1 MWQNIL
7 KKFRKFDWIF
17 IITVILLLGL
27 GLLSVFSTTASISLT
42 LFHKQS
48 FAVLLG
54 LVFFIFFSS
63 IDYRLFKKMS
73 SAIFV
78 LLFVILIGVLIF
90 GDRIKGALSWF
101 RFGAFGFQP
110 VEFVKIAM
118 IIVLAKFFTKNF
130 RRLKNFRF
138 ILVSLIIV
146 FIPTILIVIQPDIG
160 SAFVIVCIWIGM
172 TLVAGIKKSHV
183 AILLIVAMAV
193 GLCGWKFGLK
203 DYQRSRITSFV
214 NPYED
219 PQGQGYN
226 AIQSVIAVGSG
237 GFWGKGIG
245 NGSQGQL
252 NFLPERHT
260 DFIFANIAE
269 EMGLIGV
276 SFLMALYA
284 ILLLRIIKVAFAAND
299 NFAKFLVIG
308 VALMIFVH
316 VLENVGMNIGIMP
329 ITGIPLPLISFG
341 GSSMVVTLG
350 SLGIVAS
357 VMTHKSI
364 VLKEDD
370 QFDFL

>member
-1 MWQNIL
+1 MWNSLL
-7 KKFRKFDWIF
+7 KKLKKFDWIF
-17 IITVILLLGL
+17 FGAMSLLLGL
-27 GLLSVFSTTASISLT
+27 GLLAVFSATANSSLT

-54 LVFFIFFSS
+54 LILFFFFLSV
-63 IDYRLFKKMS
+63 DYRIFKKIS
-73 SAIFV
+73 SAIFIF
-78 LLFVILIGVLIF
+78 LLVVLIGVLIF
-90 GDRIKGALSWF
+90 GSRIKGALSWF
-101 RFGAFGFQP
+101 RFGFFGFQP

-138 ILVSLIIV
+138 IIVSFIIV
-146 FIPTILIVIQPDIG
+146 AIPAFLVIIQPDIG
-160 SAFVIVCIWIGM
+160 SAFVILCIWAGM
-172 TLVAGIKKSHV
+172 ILVAGIKKSHV
-183 AILLIVAMAV
+183 AILLIVAMSI

-203 DYQRSRITSFV
+203 DYQRSRITSFM

-219 PQGQGYN
+219 PQGEGYN

-269 EMGLIGV
+269 EMGLVGI
-276 SFLMALYA
+276 SFLMVLYT
-284 ILLLRIIKVAFAAND
+284 ILLLRIIKIAFEAND

-316 VLENVGMNIGIMP
+316 ILENVGMNIGIMP

-341 GSSMVVTLG
+341 GSNMIVTLS
-350 SLGIVAS
+350 SLGIVES
-357 VMTHKSI
+357 VLTHKTI
-364 VLKEDD
+364 ILKEDD
-370 QFDFL
+370 QVDFL

>member
-1 MWQNIL
+1 MWHNLLRKL
-7 KKFRKFDWIF
+7 KKFDWVF
-17 IITVILLLGL
+17 IGAMLLLLGL
-27 GLLSVFSTTASISLT
+27 GLLAVFSATSDVSLT

-48 FAVLLG
+48 FAVFLG
-54 LVFFIFFSS
+54 LVLFIFFSS

-73 SAIFV
+73 PAIFV
-78 LLFVILIGVLIF
+78 FLLAILISVLIF
-90 GDRIKGALSWF
+90 GNRIKGALSWF
-101 RFGAFGFQP
+101 RFGSFGFQP

-138 ILVSLIIV
+138 ILVSLVIV
-146 FIPTILIVIQPDIG
+146 AIPAFLVIIQPDIG

-172 TLVAGIKKSHV
+172 ILVAGIRKRHV
-183 AILLIVAMAV
+183 AILLIVAISV

-219 PQGQGYN
+219 PQGEGYN

-237 GFWGKGIG
+237 GLWGKGIG

-269 EMGLIGV
+269 EMGLVGV
-276 SFLMALYA
+276 AFLVALYT
-284 ILLLRIIKVAFAAND
+284 ILLLRIIKVAFEAND

-341 GSSMVVTLG
+341 GSSMIVTLS
-350 SLGIVAS
+350 SLGIVQS
-357 VMTHKSI
+357 VLTHKSI
-364 VLKEDD
+364 VLKKDD
-370 QFDFL
+370 QVDFL

>member
-1 MWQNIL
+1 MEQNLLKKL
-7 KKFRKFDWIF
+7 KKFDWVF
-17 IITVILLLGL
+17 IITILLLSGF
-27 GLLSVFSTTASISLT
+27 GLLSVFSATANISPT

-48 FAVLLG
+48 FAVLFG
-54 LVFFIFFSS
+54 LTLFAFFSS
-63 IDYRLFKKMS
+63 IDYRLFKKIS
-73 SAIFV
+73 SAIFIILIAV
-78 LLFVILIGVLIF
+78 LIGVLIF
-90 GDRIKGALSWF
+90 GNRIKGALSWF
-101 RFGAFGFQP
+101 HFGFFRFQP

-118 IIVLAKFFTKNF
+118 IIVLAKFFTANF
-130 RRLKNFRF
+130 RRLKKFRF
-138 ILVSLIIV
+138 IMISFIIV
-146 FIPTILIVIQPDIG
+146 LIPTILIIIQPDIG
-160 SAFVIVCIWIGM
+160 SAFVIICIWIGM
-172 TLVAGIKKSHV
+172 ILVAGIKKEHI
-183 AILLIVAMAV
+183 AILLIMAMSI

-203 DYQRSRITSFV
+203 DYQRSRITSFI

-269 EMGLIGV
+269 EMGFIGV

-284 ILLLRIIKVAFAAND
+284 ILLLRIVKVAFEAND

-308 VALMIFVH
+308 IALMIFTH

-341 GSSMVVTLG
+341 GSSMVVTLS
-350 SLGIVAS
+350 SLGIVTS
-357 VMTHKSI
+357 ILTHKSI
-364 VLKEDD
+364 VLKEDN

>member
-1 MWQNIL
+1 MWNNLL
-7 KKFRKFDWIF
+7 KKLKKFDWIF
-17 IITVILLLGL
+17 FGAMSLLLGL
-27 GLLSVFSTTASISLT
+27 GLLAVFSATANSSLT

-54 LVFFIFFSS
+54 LILFFFFLSV
-63 IDYRLFKKMS
+63 DYRIFKKIS
-73 SAIFV
+73 SAIFIF
-78 LLFVILIGVLIF
+78 LLVVLIGVLIF
-90 GDRIKGALSWF
+90 GSRIKGALSWF
-101 RFGAFGFQP
+101 RFGFFGFQP

-138 ILVSLIIV
+138 IIVSFIIV
-146 FIPTILIVIQPDIG
+146 AIPAFLVIIQPDIG
-160 SAFVIVCIWIGM
+160 SAFVILCIWAGM
-172 TLVAGIKKSHV
+172 ILVAGIKKSHV
-183 AILLIVAMAV
+183 AILLIVAMSI

-203 DYQRSRITSFV
+203 DYQRSRITSFM

-219 PQGQGYN
+219 PQGEGYN

-269 EMGLIGV
+269 EMGLVGI
-276 SFLMALYA
+276 SFLMVLYT
-284 ILLLRIIKVAFAAND
+284 ILLLRIIKIAFEAND

-316 VLENVGMNIGIMP
+316 ILENVGMNIGIMP

-341 GSSMVVTLG
+341 GSNMIVTLS
-350 SLGIVAS
+350 SLGIVES
-357 VMTHKSI
+357 VLTHKTI
-364 VLKEDD
+364 ILKEDD
-370 QFDFL
+370 QVDFL